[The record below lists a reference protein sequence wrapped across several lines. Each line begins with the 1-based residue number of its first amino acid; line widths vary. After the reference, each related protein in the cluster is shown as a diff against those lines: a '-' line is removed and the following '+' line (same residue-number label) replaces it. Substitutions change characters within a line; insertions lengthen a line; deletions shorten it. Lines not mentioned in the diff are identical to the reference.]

1 MFTPPAEVS
10 AVLAAFAPLF
20 TEPSWARAQ
29 ALLCGVLLAPA
40 NQTLTAALRALG
52 LADEPG
58 FQNYHRV
65 LNRARWSARQA
76 AHHSLKLLVEAFVPA
91 GPVIIGLDD
100 TVERRRGRKLTARA
114 IYYDAA
120 RSSRSCFQKTS
131 GLRWMNLALLVP
143 VRSRGPGLGAALPDG
158 AVSFGTLRP
167 LRAPRPAAQAARPSA
182 PAASSVKCAVGCPIG
197 CWSWWPIVVTPPW
210 SCWPGARGRLG
221 P

>member
-1 MFTPPAEVS
+1 
-10 AVLAAFAPLF
+10 VLAAFAPLF

-76 AHHSLKLLVEAFVPA
+76 AHHLLKLLVEAFVPA

-120 RSSRSCFQKTS
+120 RSSRSCFQKRERVALDEP
-131 GLRWMNLALLVP
+131 GLAGAGPLG
-143 VRSRGPGLGAALPDG
+143 GPGLGAALPDG

-182 PAASSVKCAVGCPIG
+182 PAASSVKCALGCPIG

-210 SCWPGARGRLG
+210 SCWPGARGRLS

>member
-76 AHHSLKLLVEAFVPA
+76 AHHLLKLLVEAFVPA

-167 LRAPRPAAQAARPSA
+167 LRAPRPAAQAAGRARPRPHRSSA
-182 PAASSVKCAVGCPIG
+182 PLAARSDAG
-197 CWSWWPIVVTPPW
+197 
-210 SCWPGARGRLG
+210 RGGR
-221 P
+221 